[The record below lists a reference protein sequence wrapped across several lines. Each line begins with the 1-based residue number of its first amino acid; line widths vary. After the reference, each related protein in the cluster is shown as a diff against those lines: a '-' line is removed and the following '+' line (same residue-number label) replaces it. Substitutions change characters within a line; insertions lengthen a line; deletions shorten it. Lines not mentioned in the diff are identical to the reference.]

1 MAQPEFLS
9 LVLPTPTPADLSD
22 LQAQL
27 SQAAGHDLSAR
38 DMGELLGY
46 RGRGVA
52 DRRWRDFMAGT
63 STVDPFRW
71 TLLMLML
78 KRHPHHRLAT
88 R

>member
-1 MAQPEFLS
+1 MAQPEFLN
-9 LVLPTPTPADLSD
+9 LLLPTPSPAELSR
-22 LQAQL
+22 LQEEL

-52 DRRWRDFMAGT
+52 DRRWRDFVSGNG
-63 STVDPFRW
+63 TVDPFRW
-71 TLLMLML
+71 TLLVLML
-78 KRHPHHRLAT
+78 KRHPHHRLIS